1 MRQWLL
7 KQRQKPKHVRD
18 NIAFGFA
25 SGAALLVLVGW
36 VVLIPKNDIFHSN
49 VAADESPEAFSTF
62 FDQIKEQVAGVRGS
76 LDEQASST
84 QTTVSSPVFGATAT
98 TSSNQGFGTATSSTG
113 VKEAV
118 IFVVPNASTTVST
131 STPPTTY

>member
-36 VVLIPKNDIFHSN
+36 VVLIPKEDIFHSN
-49 VAADESPEAFSTF
+49 VTAEQSPEAFSTF
-62 FDQIKEQVAGVRGS
+62 FDQIKEQVAGVRES
-76 LDEQASST
+76 ITEQASS
-84 QTTVSSPVFGATAT
+84 SSAV
-98 TSSNQGFGTATSSTG
+98 ATSTGFAPTLTGSSSQTLHTSASSTE

-118 IFVVPNASTTVST
+118 IFVVPKDNTTVST
-131 STPPTTY
+131 STPPAAY